1 MTLKA
6 LIFQNAPGEGPG
18 ILGDILDRRNWDRAT
33 IHLYRGE
40 EFPTNWQDFRL
51 LVVMGGPMNV
61 YEEGIYP
68 FLTQETRILREAL
81 EKEQPVIGFCL
92 GAQLMAKAC
101 GAPVSKGPKKEIGWY
116 SVRLTDQ
123 GVKDPFLKSFPEE
136 FFVFQ
141 WHGDTF
147 SLPDEATRLVSSKD
161 YLNQAMRIGH
171 KSYGFQ
177 FHFEITKGMIAEW
190 LETGEEEI
198 NELGKRDLS
207 QSILLEADRRLPQV
221 HALAET
227 FLNSYLEKV
236 ENAAL

>member
-18 ILGDILDRRNWDRAT
+18 ILGDILDRRNWARKT

-40 EFPTNWQDFRL
+40 AFPTNWQDYTL

-61 YEEGIYP
+61 YEEDIYS
-68 FLTQETRILREAL
+68 FLAQETRTIREAL
-81 EKEQPVIGFCL
+81 NKDRPVIGFCL

-101 GAPVSKGPKKEIGWY
+101 GAVVSKGSKKEIGWY
-116 SVRLTDQ
+116 TVRLTDQ
-123 GVKDPFLKSFPEE
+123 GAKDPFLKSFPDE

-147 SLPDEATRLVSSKD
+147 NLPNGAIRLVSSED

-177 FHFEITKGMIAEW
+177 FHFEITKDMIAEW
-190 LETGEEEI
+190 LETGQEEI
-198 NELGKRDLS
+198 KELGKNNLPEK
-207 QSILLEADRRLPQV
+207 ILVEADSRLPQV
-221 HALAET
+221 HIFAES
-227 FLNSYLEKV
+227 FLNRYLGMIE
-236 ENAAL
+236 AS